1 MLVCGLTVAPSPP
14 RLPLFRRGAVSYI
27 LIRSRTPVPLSPS
40 LLLPSSLKPLGD
52 PLRSTARPPGGVMWC
67 DVFLTACLMEPWWSG
82 RPFWSASAGA
92 RRPTLPLWLS
102 PCSLAAPRLASGCP
116 SLLRASIFYSL
127 NEVRPPG
134 VGTLCLP
141 ASPRHVFPSQTISI
155 GAPGKSCLCLV
166 TWECALFSV
175 PQSKQ

>member
-127 NEVRPPG
+127 NEVRPSGSQSRNPLSARLPQTRLSFPDHFNRGAWKKLPVPG
-134 VGTLCLP
+134 YLGMCLILC
-141 ASPRHVFPSQTISI
+141 AT
-155 GAPGKSCLCLV
+155 
-166 TWECALFSV
+166 E
-175 PQSKQ
+175 